1 MEKPPKSPNILSEP
15 PDDTVME
22 EEANQQHSYKEML
35 LDKQST
41 TQADYFTTE
50 TQSTLTQEKGKEAI
64 GPIVLSQEDKN
75 RLYEPG
81 CYSVIIKL
89 FGKKMPHYLLRSK
102 LVDLWNPSE
111 QLILID
117 LGWDFFIVK
126 FSKEENLVKAI
137 QKGPWFISGNFLSV
151 RRWEPKFVPQEA
163 TLSFTAIWVRLPQL
177 PTEFYDKEVLEKV
190 GRKLGKLLKI
200 DTCTSATLRGRYAR
214 ICIQVP
220 LETPVATSVTIGDHK
235 QLVLY
240 EGENVLCTGCGR
252 IEHILKGCLHRQR
265 QQQSQ
270 NSDSPEMLK
279 Y

>member
-1 MEKPPKSPNILSEP
+1 
-15 PDDTVME
+15 
-22 EEANQQHSYKEML
+22 
-35 LDKQST
+35 
-41 TQADYFTTE
+41 
-50 TQSTLTQEKGKEAI
+50 
-64 GPIVLSQEDKN
+64 
-75 RLYEPG
+75 
-81 CYSVIIKL
+81 
-89 FGKKMPHYLLRSK
+89 MPHYLLRSK
-102 LVDLWNPSE
+102 LVDLWSPSE

-126 FSKEENLVKAI
+126 FSKEENLVKAL
-137 QKGPWFISGNFLSV
+137 QKGPWFLSGNFLSV

-177 PTEFYDKEVLEKV
+177 PTEFYDKEILVKV

-220 LETPVATSVTIGDHK
+220 LEKPVATSVTIGDHK

-252 IEHILKGCLHRQR
+252 IGHTLKGCTHRQSQYQHQPGIAQNAQKIAKETLQIK
-265 QQQSQ
+265 QQVQRKKKNGKLSPSQ
-270 NSDSPEMLK
+270 EGKKRTPPQNKGKNRIPTPKTIHQQNRTKSM
-279 Y
+279 

>member
-1 MEKPPKSPNILSEP
+1 
-15 PDDTVME
+15 
-22 EEANQQHSYKEML
+22 ML

-50 TQSTLTQEKGKEAI
+50 IQSTLTQEK
-64 GPIVLSQEDKN
+64 
-75 RLYEPG
+75 
-81 CYSVIIKL
+81 
-89 FGKKMPHYLLRSK
+89 
-102 LVDLWNPSE
+102 
-111 QLILID
+111 
-117 LGWDFFIVK
+117 VK
-126 FSKEENLVKAI
+126 FGKEENLVKAI

-151 RRWEPKFVPQEA
+151 RRWEPKFVPHEA

-214 ICIQVP
+214 IYIQIP

-240 EGENVLCTGCGR
+240 EGEIVLCTGCGR
-252 IEHILKGCLHRQR
+252 IGHILKGWLRRQR
-265 QQQSQ
+265 QQQPQ
-270 NSDSPEMLK
+270 NHESPEFSNTKQNDVLGHTPNK
-279 Y
+279 EKEEEWKVVSFPRRRKKEFNTKQN